1 MPNFTISN
9 SNNKRP
15 QSEDLLRKNNRL
27 QKQIRKL
34 DPIGPNDSIANND
47 LDTRPALTERKM
59 NNNIMNS
66 NSASQEVDK
75 NGFTIRHDLNDVGIS
90 SFKISQRQ
98 DLSRTKSMVNQ
109 DLRIQDV
116 KINNSRS
123 RNFKNDDEN

>member
-1 MPNFTISN
+1 M
-9 SNNKRP
+9 K
-15 QSEDLLRKNNRL
+15 
-27 QKQIRKL
+27 KL
-34 DPIGPNDSIANND
+34 DPIGPNDSIAND
-47 LDTRPALTERKM
+47 DYDTRPVLSERKM
-59 NNNIMNS
+59 NHNIIS

-109 DLRIQDV
+109 DLRQQDT
-116 KINNSRS
+116 KIHNTRS